1 MGERSYR
8 KWPAYSQSKLA
19 NLLFAYEL
27 QRKLTF
33 AGAPTLSVAAHPGY
47 AATNLQ
53 HVGPQM
59 EGNRLTGLLMSI
71 GNRVFAQSD
80 EQGALPQLYAAT
92 APDVEPG
99 AFYGPDGIGESRGHP
114 KRVDSTKASKD
125 EDAARRLWS
134 LSEELTGVSYDG
146 LAA

>member
-1 MGERSYR
+1 
-8 KWPAYSQSKLA
+8 
-19 NLLFAYEL
+19 
-27 QRKLTF
+27 
-33 AGAPTLSVAAHPGY
+33 
-47 AATNLQ
+47 
-53 HVGPQM
+53 M
-59 EGNRLTGLLMSI
+59 EGNRLTALLMSI

-114 KRVDSTKASKD
+114 TRVDSTKASKD